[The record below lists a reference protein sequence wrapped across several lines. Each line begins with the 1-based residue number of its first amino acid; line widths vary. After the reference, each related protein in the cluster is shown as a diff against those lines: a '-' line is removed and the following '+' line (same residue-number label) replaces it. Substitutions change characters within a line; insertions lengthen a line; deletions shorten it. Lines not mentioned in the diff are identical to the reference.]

1 MCWLLG
7 WWNLYQQWYRTTC
20 CRNFLLYTS
29 YVYTFFFFTFN
40 QFSPLFLGHW
50 MHVSFSIGFLFLCLS
65 LVLIWSLTHCLDI
78 SRLTKK
84 CLLLSFVA
92 TFWLLI
98 YTINAYLSWFR
109 CFINTHHGIL
119 LSQYKNSLIILMVIS
134 MH

>member
-1 MCWLLG
+1 MRIIICADYWDG
-7 WWNLYQQWYRTTC
+7 ETC
-20 CRNFLLYTS
+20 TNNDIEPL
-29 YVYTFFFFTFN
+29 VVETFCCTPVTFKHFFFTFN

-92 TFWLLI
+92 TVWLLI
-98 YTINAYLSWFR
+98 YTINDTSLDSDVSSIHTMVFYSL
-109 CFINTHHGIL
+109 NTRT
-119 LSQYKNSLIILMVIS
+119 V
-134 MH
+134 